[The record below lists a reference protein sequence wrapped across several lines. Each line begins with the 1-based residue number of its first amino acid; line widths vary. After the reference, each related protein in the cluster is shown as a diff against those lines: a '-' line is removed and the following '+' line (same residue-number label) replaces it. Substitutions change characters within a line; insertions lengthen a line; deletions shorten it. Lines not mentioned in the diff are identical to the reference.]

1 MAKSTIKIE
10 NDIYIALASTVKEII
25 KGTFYRRGM
34 RPIDSKD
41 EDAVLTVSSADA
53 EQLQA
58 GRARLNIYVQN
69 IDCGYKTLVANTQRV
84 EEIADRDT
92 EIVETLNHSNIGF
105 NFWLAQSTTMIAVP
119 DKPENF
125 VNITIDFK
133 QNVLT
138 KK

>member
-41 EDAVLTVSSADA
+41 EVSSADA

-69 IDCGYKTLVANTQRV
+69 IDCGYKTLVANTQRID
-84 EEIADRDT
+84 EIADRDT
-92 EIVETLNHSNIGF
+92 EIVDTLNHSNIGF

-119 DKPENF
+119 DKPEHF